1 MATPRTAHPLIA
13 RLSVEITADS
23 NAVQLM
29 PAGAFRANDGRP
41 KECDAWHIDATIAA
55 TVVAAVNARQTPYV
69 VDYEHQTLAAAT
81 NGQPAPAS
89 GWFSQVE
96 WREGEGLFAID
107 VEWTPKAQAFI
118 AAKEYRFIS
127 PVFTYDA
134 KTGAVGQLLHVALT
148 NNPAL
153 DGMDEVTVA
162 AASRLFAD
170 LTAQTGALPVDSTQ
184 EPEMDEL
191 LEQLRWLLNLPVG
204 ATADDVKAQLQKLIA
219 QLSEGKG
226 TAAAS
231 VNVTE
236 LITNQGQQIAVLSA
250 NQLDP
255 AKFVPL
261 AVVDGLRTEIAALT
275 AQLANSV
282 AQASAVTVDG
292 LVTAALSDGRLHPT
306 MEAWA
311 RALGEKDIAAL
322 KEYVDKSK
330 PIAALTSTQTS
341 VVAPALAPAHGQ
353 AGQPDATQLAICSAL
368 GVEGADFAS
377 AGK

>member
-1 MATPRTAHPLIA
+1 MPTPRTTRPLIA
-13 RLSVEITADS
+13 CLSVEISADS
-23 NAVQLM
+23 SAVQLM
-29 PAGAFRANDGRP
+29 PAGAFRATDGRP
-41 KECDAWHIDATIAA
+41 TECDAWYIDATIAA
-55 TVVAAVNARQTPYV
+55 AVVAAVDARKTPHV

-81 NGQPAPAS
+81 NGHPAPAS

-96 WREGEGLFAID
+96 WREGKGLFATD
-107 VEWTPKAQAFI
+107 VEWTPRAQAMI
-118 AAKEYRFIS
+118 DAKEYRFIS

-134 KTGAVGQLLHVALT
+134 KTGAVGQILHVALT

-162 AASRLFAD
+162 AASRLIAD
-170 LTAQTGALPVDSTQ
+170 LTAQTGALPVDPTQ

-204 ATADDVKAQLQKLIA
+204 ATAEDVKAQLQKLIA

-231 VNVTE
+231 VNVID
-236 LITNQGQQIAVLSA
+236 LVTNQGQQIVALSA
-250 NQLDP
+250 NQIDP

-261 AVVDGLRTEIAALT
+261 SVVDGLRTEIAALT
-275 AQLANSV
+275 AQVANSA

-292 LVTAALSDGRLHPT
+292 LVTVALSDGRLHPT

-330 PIAALTSTQTS
+330 PIAALTSMQTS
-341 VVAPALAPAHGQ
+341 VVAPAIASGQ
-353 AGQPDATQLAICSAL
+353 GPAGQPDATQLAICSAL
-368 GVEGADFAS
+368 GVDAAAFAS